1 MSSKR
6 GRNLIIIVTLCAMF
20 SLTACS
26 LMDVLGNLMD
36 GNEDD
41 LTEILSATLT
51 AMAKE
56 KDEPTV
62 EPQNPTGTLTG
73 QLTYPSF
80 RLPALRVVAFDVN
93 DLSRYFITESTAE
106 ELYSLQ
112 VSPGTYYVLAYL
124 VDPAELGADPG
135 VKGGYSQAVLCG
147 LGDGCD
153 DHSLVSVTLNAGD
166 TLTNINPADWLLPGE
181 GQEGWPQDPTVIGTG
196 VIKGNLGYPSEFI
209 PELRVVAFN
218 IHNEDYHFIETEHNQ
233 QTYEMRDLPPGT
245 YHVVAYVLNMGMDM
259 PLAYSQFVLCGSTV
273 DCTDHTLVEVN
284 VYADHVTEGIDPI
297 DAYITAEE
305 AGWPEDPTQ

>member
-1 MSSKR
+1 MSKR
-6 GRNLIIIVTLCAMF
+6 RGISLLIIVTLCAMV

-26 LMDVLGNLMD
+26 LID
-36 GNEDD
+36 GLFNSDEDD
-41 LTEILSATLT
+41 LTEIVSATLT
-51 AMAKE
+51 AIAQE
-56 KDEPTV
+56 TEVPTAD
-62 EPQNPTGTLTG
+62 PHHPMGTISG

-80 RLPALRVVAFDVN
+80 RLPALRVVAFDVS

-106 ELYSLQ
+106 ELYNLR
-112 VSPGTYYVLAYL
+112 VPPGTYFVLAYL

-153 DHSLVSVTLNAGD
+153 DHSLISVTLNAGE
-166 TLTNINPADWLLPGE
+166 TLTNINPADWQLPGE
-181 GQEGWPQDPTVIGTG
+181 GQTGWPQDPVVIGTG
-196 VIKGNLGYPSEFI
+196 AITGNLGYPSEFI

-218 IHNEDYHFIETEHNQ
+218 IYNEDYHFIETVRNQ
-233 QTYEMRDLPPGT
+233 QTYEISDLPPGT
-245 YHVVAYVLNMGMDM
+245 YHVVAYVLNMGMEL

-273 DCTDHTLVEVN
+273 DCEDHTLVEVY

-297 DAYITAEE
+297 DAYISAEE